1 MVCIWRH
8 QNNDYT
14 NYDQFVPNFVMAY
27 ETIQLVS
34 VTDLKLFVPMKTEL
48 RPKKLEN
55 FLLFVWEKCVGRHCF
70 AYQHGCRNIN
80 VWMEIF

>member
-8 QNNDYT
+8 QNNDYA

-48 RPKKLEN
+48 WAKE
-55 FLLFVWEKCVGRHCF
+55 VGEF
-70 AYQHGCRNIN
+70 SI
-80 VWMEIF
+80 IFMGKMRW